1 MILFSQGFFII
12 AIFYLLLQP
21 TVQQQQQP
29 QLPSNPSHPN
39 NSSYNPM
46 YNALQIPFT
55 DSAYF
60 SPRRSMPEIKPAKNG
75 MLKRNSYQEESKFNV
90 SLQSKLLTY
99 LLVKTENIGSFPEPQ
114 YNRLCSNDGITFIV
128 WNLKLTKG
136 YCCCR
141 KPMYFKKEKIIT
153 TYSITTFVHISLYYC
168 YFSKVLLQNFRER
181 TIT

>member
-1 MILFSQGFFII
+1 MLFSRVFFSLLLS
-12 AIFYLLLQP
+12 YLLLQP
-21 TVQQQQQP
+21 TVLQQQQP

-114 YNRLCSNDGITFIV
+114 YNRLCSNDGITFIPSTYPIRQ
-128 WNLKLTKG
+128 KL
-136 YCCCR
+136 
-141 KPMYFKKEKIIT
+141 
-153 TYSITTFVHISLYYC
+153 
-168 YFSKVLLQNFRER
+168 R
-181 TIT
+181 TISIIIWGKIQFYVRLT